1 MKNNNEPKLR
11 YPEFTDAWEK
21 CKLGEVANI
30 IMGQSP
36 SSEFYTNNPSDY
48 ILVQGNADIKN
59 GWVTPRIWTTQIT
72 KMGKK
77 GDLIFSVRAPVGE
90 IGKTKYDVVLG
101 RGVAAIQGNEFI
113 FQTLGRMNI
122 FGFWKSLSTG
132 STFDAINSS
141 ELKNVEIHLPTLPE
155 QQKIG
160 ALFRRLDRLI
170 TLHKR
175 KWDDVILLKKAL
187 LQKMFPEND
196 ERLPEIRF
204 PEFSGDWEKCKLG
217 DLGTIEMNKRI
228 FKEQTSTIGEIPFYK
243 IGTFGGKADAFISK
257 ELFEEYKSKY
267 PYPNKGDLLISASGS
282 VGKVVEYSG
291 KDEYFQDSNIV
302 WFNHNGKLNNLF
314 LKQFYSHVQWEG
326 LEGSTIKR
334 LYNKTILGTQISFPS
349 LPEQQKI
356 GTFFRR
362 LDRLI
367 SHHQQQYEHY
377 QLLKKA
383 LLQQMFI

>member
-1 MKNNNEPKLR
+1 MKINLKTLSHLSKHLNGF
-11 YPEFTDAWEK
+11 FTAQNPYAWEK

-175 KWDDVILLKKAL
+175 KLL
-187 LQKMFPEND
+187 
-196 ERLPEIRF
+196 
-204 PEFSGDWEKCKLG
+204 EK
-217 DLGTIEMNKRI
+217 
-228 FKEQTSTIGEIPFYK
+228 
-243 IGTFGGKADAFISK
+243 
-257 ELFEEYKSKY
+257 
-267 PYPNKGDLLISASGS
+267 
-282 VGKVVEYSG
+282 
-291 KDEYFQDSNIV
+291 
-302 WFNHNGKLNNLF
+302 
-314 LKQFYSHVQWEG
+314 
-326 LEGSTIKR
+326 
-334 LYNKTILGTQISFPS
+334 YNKNNTKFLQNVT
-349 LPEQQKI
+349 
-356 GTFFRR
+356 
-362 LDRLI
+362 
-367 SHHQQQYEHY
+367 HQQSV
-377 QLLKKA
+377 LK
-383 LLQQMFI
+383 LCCITFNPIIERTSLCN